1 MVEGW
6 AVYGEKRMVQLGWGG
21 AHNDRFRVFAL
32 VETMVSTANTILDI
46 ELQSGRMTDDEAV
59 RFMIEQG
66 FQPRAQAEKKLVRAK
81 LDSTQLCQYFLGLD
95 EIETLEQ
102 DYRKQV
108 GAKFKQRTFDDALIG
123 HGSLAVKF
131 LRDYVLGPGK

>member
-1 MVEGW
+1 MV
-6 AVYGEKRMVQLGWGG
+6 ALGWGG
-21 AHNDRFRVFAL
+21 ARNDRFRVFVL
-32 VETMVSTANTILDI
+32 IETMVSTANTILDI
-46 ELQSGRMTDDEAV
+46 ELQSGRMTDEEAV
-59 RFMIEQG
+59 RFMVEQG

-102 DYRKQV
+102 DYRTQV